1 MYIADSFHCSAETNI
16 VKQLYSNKKVEEKN
30 TLKNPEDGDF
40 PSAPVVQTLLSN
52 ARGASSIPGQVA
64 KIPHTLWPKNKN
76 TKQKQ
81 YYNKFNTD
89 LNLGDEKKQV

>member
-1 MYIADSFHCSAETNI
+1 MYIADSFHCSAETN
-16 VKQLYSNKKVEEKN
+16 VKQLYSNKKVEERN

-40 PSAPVVQTLLSN
+40 PSTPVVQPLPSN

-64 KIPHTLWPKNKN
+64 KIPHTLWPKNQN
-76 TKQKQ
+76 IKQKQ

-89 LNLGDEKKQV
+89 LNLGDEKQV